1 MGELRWPSE
10 SGIAAGGSLKRAD
23 HRANPRL
30 LRRLLLLIELIVLY
44 LCIPIALYH
53 LVHGEKLPLFI
64 LLPPVLLA
72 FVLFLLWDNT
82 FLLRREIIKGF
93 GYKDLLSILAVF
105 IIAGGMVAAFV
116 QQEMPRQFLNFPL
129 QRTETWQR
137 VMILYP
143 LASVLVQE
151 LVYRTYFFHRYGPL
165 FNGIPW
171 IMIVANGAL
180 FGFAHVLFGNW
191 VAVVGTAV
199 LGMLLAYR
207 YATTRSLWAV
217 FIEHTLYGWLVFT
230 VGLGGFFFT
239 GHSNMPAWHRFQEI
253 LDSAVKNLVF

>member
-1 MGELRWPSE
+1 VSTRVDSE
-10 SGIAAGGSLKRAD
+10 TDLAAGGTLKRAE
-23 HRANPRL
+23 HCARPRL
-30 LRRLLLLIELIVLY
+30 LRRLLLFVELAVLY
-44 LCIPIALYH
+44 LGIPVLLYH
-53 LVHGEKLPLFI
+53 AVYGEKLPLFI

-82 FLLRREIIKGF
+82 FLLRRELIKGF
-93 GYKDLLSILAVF
+93 GPFALFSIVVVF

-116 QQEMPRQFLNFPL
+116 QQEMPRQFLAFPT

-137 VMILYP
+137 IMILYP

-165 FNGIPW
+165 FGGVPW
-171 IMIVANGAL
+171 IMIVVNGLL

-191 VAVVGTAV
+191 VAVAGTAL

-217 FIEHTLYGWLVFT
+217 CIEHTLWGWLVFT

-239 GHSNMPAWHRFQEI
+239 GQSNMPVWHRFKKI
-253 LDSAVKNLVF
+253 LETLQSYVGL